1 MGLIDK
7 AEETVTK
14 HTPHV
19 LHALGKVKLFLIVIP
34 IICVILGILSQ
45 QFIPER
51 NVATCSFKIGSFAT
65 PSNPKPVLLASEA
78 QLKARLR
85 ATAIKIRDE
94 EYPTALLIATL
105 IENDVVT
112 PTVNGVGPDDTV
124 TFLKKVIEP
133 EINLHNGRLDKLQL
147 VQAVRKES
155 LEGQL
160 EELRLLA
167 DSLSKAQ
174 QTSTEPIELL
184 AIQHGLD
191 NTRVRIGK
199 IRLELSTLSLLNAS
213 DLYIDTTQIVQE
225 PRVVYS
231 SKWTRPLVF
240 GVAGLAIGLILIVL
254 IAITSIIR
262 TIINKR
268 IHGEDSE
275 KSSEETNVSST

>member
-7 AEETVTK
+7 AEETVAK

-19 LHALGKVKLFLIVIP
+19 LHALGRVKFFLIVIP
-34 IICVILGILSQ
+34 IICIIFGILSQ

-65 PSNPKPVLLASEA
+65 PSNPEPVLLASES

-85 ATAIKIRDE
+85 ATAIELRD
-94 EYPTALLIATL
+94 EYPTALLLATL

-112 PTVNGVGPDDTV
+112 PTVNGVGPDKTI

-133 EINLHNGRLDKLQL
+133 EITLHNGRLDKLQS
-147 VQAVRKES
+147 VQAVREES
-155 LEGQL
+155 LELQL
-160 EELRLLA
+160 EELMLLA
-167 DSLSKAQ
+167 DSLSEAR
-174 QTSTEPIELL
+174 QTSIEPIQLL
-184 AIQHGLD
+184 AIQNGLD
-191 NTRVRIGK
+191 NTRVRIAK
-199 IRLELSTLSLLNAS
+199 IKLELSTLSLLNAS

-231 SKWTRPLVF
+231 SKWTRPLIF

-254 IAITSIIR
+254 IAVTSIIR
-262 TIINKR
+262 TIINR
-268 IHGEDSE
+268 RLHGEDSE

>member
-7 AEETVTK
+7 AEETVAK

-19 LHALGKVKLFLIVIP
+19 LQALGKVKFFLIVIP
-34 IICVILGILSQ
+34 IICVVFGILSQ

-65 PSNPKPVLLASEA
+65 PSNPEPVLLASES

-85 ATAIKIRDE
+85 ATAIKLRD

-112 PTVNGVGPDDTV
+112 PTVNGIGPDKTLV
-124 TFLKKVIEP
+124 FLKKVIEP
-133 EINLHNGRLDKLQL
+133 EITLHNGRLDKLQS

-155 LEGQL
+155 LELQL
-160 EELRLLA
+160 EELMLLA
-167 DSLSKAQ
+167 DSLSEAR
-174 QTSTEPIELL
+174 QTSTEPIQLL

-231 SKWTRPLVF
+231 SKWTRPLIF

-262 TIINKR
+262 TLINKR
-268 IHGEDSE
+268 IHGEDVEKPSE
-275 KSSEETNVSST
+275 GTNVSST

>member
-7 AEETVTK
+7 AEGTVAK

-19 LHALGKVKLFLIVIP
+19 LQALGKVKIFLIVIP
-34 IICVILGILSQ
+34 IICVVFGIMSQ

-65 PSNPKPVLLASEA
+65 PSNPEPVLLASES

-85 ATAIKIRDE
+85 VTAIGLRD
-94 EYPTALLIATL
+94 EYPTALIIATH
-105 IENDVVT
+105 IDNDVIT
-112 PTVNGVGPDDTV
+112 PVVNGVGPEKTV
-124 TFLKKVIEP
+124 AFLKKLIEP

-147 VQAVRKES
+147 VQATRKES
-155 LEGQL
+155 LEIQL
-160 EELRLLA
+160 EELGHLA

-174 QTSTEPIELL
+174 QTSTQPIELL
-184 AIQHGLD
+184 AIQNGLD
-191 NTRVRIGK
+191 NTRERIGK
-199 IRLELSTLSLLNAS
+199 IKLELNTLSLLNAS

-231 SKWTRPLVF
+231 SKWTRPLMF
-240 GVAGLAIGLILIVL
+240 GVAGLAIGLILILL

-262 TIINKR
+262 TIINKK

-275 KSSEETNVSST
+275 ESSEETNIPST